1 MSFTP
6 FGHTTIFVHVNG
18 NVKQLNSFIKNE
30 ITLTHTN
37 IHTVHLFTLTYISY
51 TCLIF
56 RSRFHLKTSVYTMFV
71 IAIALIKMRVKVEYT
86 NSCESITPLY
96 FE

>member
-1 MSFTP
+1 MYENLSFTP

-37 IHTVHLFTLTYISY
+37 IHTVHLFD
-51 TCLIF
+51 F
-56 RSRFHLKTSVYTMFV
+56 
-71 IAIALIKMRVKVEYT
+71 
-86 NSCESITPLY
+86 
-96 FE
+96 